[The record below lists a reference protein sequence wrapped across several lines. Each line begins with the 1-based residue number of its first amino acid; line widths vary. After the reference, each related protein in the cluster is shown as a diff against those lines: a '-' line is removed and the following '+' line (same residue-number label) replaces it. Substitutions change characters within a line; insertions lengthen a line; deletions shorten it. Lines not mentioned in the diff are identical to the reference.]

1 MKYIDVKV
9 IHTINNLGIDVGIS
23 EGCDVNVFNFM
34 ANFLSKGILA
44 LYGTRKESMLL
55 DNDKRIW
62 ENGVGN
68 NDMIQVMFRKQVNKM

>member
-1 MKYIDVKV
+1 
-9 IHTINNLGIDVGIS
+9 
-23 EGCDVNVFNFM
+23 
-34 ANFLSKGILA
+34 
-44 LYGTRKESMLL
+44 MLL